1 MPKRLCEIIRSH
13 IRRFALQI
21 ISSDVRCPPI
31 LRAQKYVSVG
41 SLGRS
46 SFAGG
51 GSLFPPCLLA
61 FSPSGE
67 QSPTLCQHTRRPHS
81 SECAN
86 ARRNVSGLRFPTS
99 YSVVGCKP
107 LTIHAM
113 GLRRAPALSL
123 SPGFVFLCGHTR
135 PATQSTQ
142 ARRAEKLPLRVSR
155 VFPLAAGAHPAGWD
169 IHRRS

>member
-31 LRAQKYVSVG
+31 LRAQEYVSVE

-86 ARRNVSGLRFPTS
+86 ALIPRYGIAA
-99 YSVVGCKP
+99 CC
-107 LTIHAM
+107 
-113 GLRRAPALSL
+113 RA
-123 SPGFVFLCGHTR
+123 
-135 PATQSTQ
+135 
-142 ARRAEKLPLRVSR
+142 
-155 VFPLAAGAHPAGWD
+155 FPLAGVRVPLRSHSPRHAINASTPSEKITFAGVASVPA
-169 IHRRS
+169 RRGVHILRGGTYIGGRDRRRADPLRGRVEKY